1 MKHYS
6 ALWPLCPATGL
17 LGARPRLRV
26 LAIALALTGL
36 AAQAQDAAPGAD
48 VASLLAI
55 AKAQNLELSGMRH
68 EALAAQERVGQADTL
83 PDPRFKLELQDV
95 TRTGTQN
102 PALWPSDVGSTRYT
116 FSQELPWFGTRTLKR
131 EQAEWLAQ
139 GAQTQV
145 QTVWADMAARIKLAY
160 AQRYFLQ
167 HTSRL
172 SQEVLGLMQ
181 RLEQMARARY
191 ASGLAPQQDVLRAQT
206 EQVGMQG
213 ELIALQAELRSNQAR
228 MNALLA
234 RPLGAPLASP
244 TSLRLLPDPAQLD
257 YAALEARVR
266 AHNPQ
271 LAADDAKW
279 KAADKG
285 VDLALAGR
293 YPTLALGIAPTQFQ
307 SDVKTWDL
315 MLEMNIPLWQGN
327 RRAQERESL
336 AMRDAAEAR
345 RNATANQLQAD
356 LMENVLALQSAQQS
370 EALIRNTLLP
380 QAELGLQSALAGY
393 EAGKT
398 DFATVLDAQRQIRQ
412 AKQSQLKAQAE
423 GQARL
428 AQIERLLG
436 EDL

>member
-6 ALWPLCPATGL
+6 ALWPLCPAAGL

-55 AKAQNLELSGMRH
+55 AKAQNPELSGMRH

-83 PDPRFKLELQDV
+83 PDPSFKLELQDV

-116 FSQELPWFGTRTLKR
+116 FSQELPWFGTRALKR
-131 EQAEWLAQ
+131 EQAELTAQ

-181 RLEQMARARY
+181 RLEQMARTRY

-244 TSLRLLPDPAQLD
+244 TSLRPLPDAERLD
-257 YAALEARVR
+257 YAALEARAR

-293 YPTLALGIAPTQFQ
+293 YPTLALGIAPTQVQ
-307 SDVKTWDL
+307 NDVKTWDL

-370 EALIRNTLLP
+370 EALMRNTLLP